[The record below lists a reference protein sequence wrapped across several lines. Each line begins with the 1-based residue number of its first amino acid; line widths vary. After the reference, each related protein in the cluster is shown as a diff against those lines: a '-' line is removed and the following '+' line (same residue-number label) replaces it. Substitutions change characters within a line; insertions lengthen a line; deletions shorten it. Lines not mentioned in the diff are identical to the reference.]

1 MYSFNS
7 RVRYSEVDENR
18 ELTVTAMINYLQ
30 DCSTFQSEDI
40 QMGIDYLTE
49 RHRAWWLS
57 SWQIVVERYPLLGE
71 EIVIST
77 WPHDFKGMY
86 GYRNF
91 TIQDRTGNYL
101 VKADSVWFFFDTQ
114 AGRPVRVGEDD
125 VRRYGALQP
134 QLAMEPAPRR
144 IEIPKEYDTA
154 EAVTIMRHHID
165 TNHHVNNA
173 KYVEIAREALPEDI
187 KIRELRIEYKK
198 AAVLGDIMIPH
209 ISRREDGYTISLCS
223 QESSPYANVWVRTF

>member
-1 MYSFNS
+1 MYSFDS

-40 QMGIDYLTE
+40 HMGIDYLAN
-49 RHRAWWLS
+49 RHQAWWLS
-57 SWQIVVERYPLLGE
+57 TWQIIVERYPLLGE

-77 WPHDFKGMY
+77 WPHNFKGMY

-91 TIQDRTGNYL
+91 TIQDRAGDYL
-101 VKADSVWFFFDTQ
+101 VKADSVWFLFDTR
-114 AGRPVRVGEDD
+114 AGRPIKVGEEN
-125 VRRYGALQP
+125 VRGYGALQP
-134 QLAMEPAPRR
+134 RLAMEPAPRR
-144 IEIPKEYDTA
+144 IELPKEYEAA

-198 AAVLGDIMIPH
+198 AAVLGDIMIPRV
-209 ISRREDGYTISLCS
+209 SRREDGYTVSLCS
-223 QESSPYANVWVRTF
+223 QENSPYANIWVRSF

>member
-1 MYSFNS
+1 MYSFDS

-40 QMGIDYLTE
+40 HMGIDYLRE
-49 RHRAWWLS
+49 HHRAWWLS

-71 EIVIST
+71 KIVIST

-91 TIQDRTGNYL
+91 TIRDCAGNYL
-101 VKADSVWFFFDTQ
+101 VKADSVWFLFDTQ
-114 AGRPVRVGEDD
+114 AGRPVRVEPEH
-125 VRRYGALQP
+125 VRRYGNLEP
-134 QLAMEPAPRR
+134 RLDMEPAPRR
-144 IEIPKEYDTA
+144 IEIPKEYETA
-154 EAVTIMRHHID
+154 ENIMVVRHHID

-187 KIRELRIEYKK
+187 RLRELRIEYKK
-198 AAVLGDIMIPH
+198 AAVLGDLMIPH
-209 ISRREDGYTISLCS
+209 VSRREDGYTISLCS
-223 QESSPYANVWVRTF
+223 QEGSPYANVWMRTF